1 MKQIKCPRCN
11 GKAYV
16 DNEDIRRL
24 GMELSWNPG
33 TCRYCNGKAIV
44 DEEIIKIVSVLDDPY
59 HLKNDID
66 SDVSMNIDQDED
78 VVDEEIIKTVSVLD
92 DPDHLENEVSS
103 DTSMNID
110 QDESEQLTEEEIYN
124 YAADLIINQKMSDS
138 EVKVKLIEQGFEEK
152 DALTVISSL
161 KNEII
166 KEKKI
171 GANKDMIYGALWCI
185 GGTIATVSDT
195 GYIWWGA
202 IVFGGIQFFKGVI
215 TYARL

>member
-44 DEEIIKIVSVLDDPY
+44 DEEIIKIVSVLDDP
-59 HLKNDID
+59 
-66 SDVSMNIDQDED
+66 
-78 VVDEEIIKTVSVLD
+78 
-92 DPDHLENEVSS
+92 DHLENEVSS
-103 DTSMNID
+103 DTYMNID